1 MSDFILLDRIT
12 RFGASDETREEPFEV
27 IVKYHGD
34 LEKVAAA
41 VNATA
46 EILNDNYAILTLPLR
61 ELTQLYQYDEIEY
74 IELPKNITYVL
85 RENLN
90 YACISSV
97 QREDS
102 FALSGNGTAVGIVDS
117 GIDYTHPDFRNADGS
132 SRILSLWDQTI
143 SGNPPNGFANGTV
156 YTKSDLDAALSAEDA
171 YAVLPSRDTIGHG
184 TAVAG
189 IAAGNGR
196 TSEGIE
202 KGVAP
207 EAALIVVKLGHSG
220 NTAFTRSTQIMRA
233 IKFVYDTAEALGL
246 PLSVNLSYGSND
258 GSHDGNSLFEQY
270 IDSVAQR
277 WKSVLC
283 VASGNEGSAGH
294 HFQGDVLQGKM
305 QRVEFQVGPNLQQVY
320 LTLWKNFADVM
331 SFQLFAP
338 TGRSTGMISILQSVT
353 RVVLDGVQVS
363 IIFGQPNHYNGA
375 QEIYFLLK
383 SLTGNMRQGLWS
395 LAVNGNQVVDGKF
408 DIWLPTLEEVSR
420 QTAFMQPNMENT
432 ITLPATSRNVI
443 SVGGYNSVLG
453 TSAEFSGRGKPYN
466 GFYQKPDLVAPAV
479 AILTTKSGGGY
490 DSFSGTSMAAP
501 FVTGAAALMLEWGH
515 VQGNDPFLYGQRL
528 KAFLCRSARRTLPIA
543 YPNSIWGYGML
554 SLCDAMNDL
563 VELNQ
568 IGGAFR

>member
-12 RFGASDETREEPFEV
+12 RFGASEAAQEDPFEV
-27 IVKYHGD
+27 IVKYHGE
-34 LEKVAAA
+34 LLKVAAA
-41 VNATA
+41 VDAAA
-46 EILNDNYAILTLPLR
+46 EILNDNYAILTLPLQQ
-61 ELTQLYQYDEIEY
+61 LPQLYQYEEIEY
-74 IELPKNITYVL
+74 IELPKNIAYVL
-85 RENLN
+85 REQLN
-90 YACISSV
+90 YACISPV

-102 FALSGNGTAVGIVDS
+102 FALSGKGVAVGIIDS

-132 SRILSLWDQTI
+132 SRILYLWDQTI
-143 SGNPPNGFANGTV
+143 AGKPPPGFLYGTV
-156 YTKSDLDAALSAEDA
+156 YEKSELDTALTAENA
-171 YAVLPSRDTIGHG
+171 YTVVPSQDTIGHG
-184 TAVAG
+184 TAVSG

-196 TSEGIE
+196 TSGGIE

-220 NTAFTRSTQIMRA
+220 STAFTRSTQIMRGV
-233 IKFVYDTAEALGL
+233 KFVYDTAEALGL
-246 PLSVNLSYGSND
+246 PLSINLSYGSND

-270 IDSVAQR
+270 IDSAAQR
-277 WKSVLC
+277 WKSAIS
-283 VASGNEGSAGH
+283 VASGNEGTAGH
-294 HFQGDVLQGKM
+294 HFQGTVPQGKM
-305 QRVEFQVGPNLQQVY
+305 QKVEFQVGPNLQQVY
-320 LTLWKNFADVM
+320 LTLWKNFADAM
-331 SFQLFAP
+331 SVQLFAP

-363 IIFGQPNHYNGA
+363 ILFGQPNHYNGA
-375 QEIYFLLK
+375 QEIYILLK
-383 SLTGNMRQGLWS
+383 SLHGNMRQGLWS
-395 LAVNGNQVVDGKF
+395 IAVHGSQIVDGKF
-408 DIWLPTLEEVSR
+408 DVWLPTLEEVSK
-420 QTAFMQPNMENT
+420 QTAFLQPYMENT

-443 SVGGYNSVLG
+443 SVGGYNAVLG

-479 AILTTKSGGGY
+479 AVLTTKSGGGY

-515 VQGNDPFLYGQRL
+515 VQNNDPFLYGQRL

-568 IGGAFR
+568 TGGAFR